1 MPHRLS
7 SKRLIEPPSTLT
19 GHVSVIAHTNR
30 ATFSSPD
37 LDITNLLQLLAA
49 IGHTAHADDLNQL
62 ALKMFQD
69 YALNYDIEEAED

>member
-1 MPHRLS
+1 MDYLASDSLSPQVRL
-7 SKRLIEPPSTLT
+7 R
-19 GHVSVIAHTNR
+19 GHVSVIAHINR

-37 LDITNLLQLLAA
+37 LNITNLLQLLAA